1 LHERYV
7 KMRVIIIDSST
18 GSHETEER
26 RDDANNQNNA
36 EEPQLQKERERNLVP
51 GKNDVKTRFGVA
63 FERSIPDAIP
73 PRPPGGKNGG
83 FIINFDQL
91 LMIRDQEMPLASGGW
106 WIIDT
111 R

>member
-63 FERSIPDAIP
+63 FERSSRIPNAIP
-73 PRPPGGKNGG
+73 PRPPGGKERVSSS
-83 FIINFDQL
+83 ISINC
-91 LMIRDQEMPLASGGW
+91 
-106 WIIDT
+106 
-111 R
+111 